1 MADMKDGVLKIE
13 RALENADVF
22 DIQVGGDDQATWT
35 APSGETGFS
44 FNNAVRK
51 LFENG
56 GLPATLFDT
65 YEEMLESDV
74 AEGGYAVVTLD
85 ELAGNNGLWQK
96 KSGTWVYANYN
107 TQQLVN
113 RINNTI
119 SPEFQGLALVD
130 SLGFQ
135 VGEITEQHVNF
146 FELFDLSPNTRS
158 GITDEL
164 GFVVG
169 DSPPDLTQLL
179 SAVKAETSN
188 LAAITDELGFVIGE
202 ALEKAPDVA
211 DKITISEP
219 LFVKN
224 LCAFP
229 DEPVTVD
236 IPSLIKERALQ
247 YKTRQV
253 TATLAGAY
261 NTELLANLA
270 SSSHCITIQANTLPT
285 NCYLTLRDAHQVGQV
300 RIPVKI
306 STPISAKT
314 AKVLMIGDSITN
326 RGLADMC
333 HKILADRGHTITFL
347 GTMKGASLSAATASD
362 EAGKLGEGREGWET
376 GDYTFAVNDRARA
389 IPLGEEAIYLAAN
402 KDTQWPQNPFL
413 RAAEAG
419 DSPEIVRNG
428 YVFDPA
434 FYQTRFS
441 LDTPDIIVIQL
452 GTNDIRDRDQPT
464 LVQGWVSNT
473 TLMINQIKAAWPQVK
488 IILSIP
494 NTAHDTKRNNIWE
507 NEYHPLI
514 RAMLAMQSI
523 PNVLVCPC
531 WALMASES
539 GFLMTTSTG
548 AAKVST
554 EDPITGALIGEY
566 ADPVHPSYTPKYQM
580 AHAISAYI
588 ACI

>member
-1 MADMKDGVLKIE
+1 MAELLTLQDLADGHVDAGTLGEFVNEDKVVFA
-13 RALENADVF
+13 RKGLEYPS
-22 DIQVGGDDQATWT
+22 
-35 APSGETGFS
+35 APMASRLL
-44 FNNAVRK
+44 V
-51 LFENG
+51 ENG
-56 GLPATLFDT
+56 LLGATPFST
-65 YEEMLESDV
+65 YAAMTASALVD
-74 AEGGYAVVTLD
+74 GDYAVVTND
-85 ELAGNNGLWQK
+85 SALAQNGVYQK
-96 KSGTWVYANYN
+96 IAGAWIYAAYN
-107 TQQLVN
+107 VQQLVN

-146 FELFDLSPNTRS
+146 FELFDLSPSTVS
-158 GITDEL
+158 DITDEL

-169 DSPPDLTQLL
+169 DSSPDLAQLL
-179 SAVKAETSN
+179 STVKTETSN
-188 LAAITDELGFVIGE
+188 LAAITDELGFVIGGT
-202 ALEKAPDVA
+202 LEEVPDVVN
-211 DKITISEP
+211 KVTISEP

-224 LCAFP
+224 LCVFP
-229 DEPVTVD
+229 NEPVTVD

-247 YKTRQV
+247 YQTRQV

-306 STPISAKT
+306 STPTSTKT

-362 EAGKLGEGREGWET
+362 ETGKLGEAREGWET

-389 IPLGEEAIYLAAN
+389 VPVGEEAVYLASN
-402 KDTQWPQNPFL
+402 KDTQWSQNPFL
-413 RAAEAG
+413 RAAVVG
-419 DSPEIVRNG
+419 DSPDIVKNG

-452 GTNDIRDRDQPT
+452 GTNDIRDRDQPQ

-473 TLMINQIKAAWPQVK
+473 TLMINQIKAAWPSVK
-488 IILSIP
+488 IVLSIP
-494 NTAHDTKRNNIWE
+494 NTANDTTRNSIWA

-514 RAMLAMQSI
+514 RAMLAMQSM
-523 PNVLVCPC
+523 PNVSVCPS
-531 WALMASES
+531 WALMTSES
-539 GFLMTTSTG
+539 GFLMTTSAG
-548 AAKVST
+548 AARVST

-566 ADPVHPSYTPKYQM
+566 ADPIHPSYTPKYQM